1 MGLKRGSTGSLR
13 AELAQIASRLRRE
26 HLFVDSEKRELQRL
40 NERVQRLVE
49 RLQHLS
55 WIWRHQRNALDA
67 LVLGREG
74 SPASCCQRLNA
85 LEAACFVDSYRAL
98 GAHDNAYAVLLR
110 GLRQEPAL
118 VAVCLVRGPS
128 ESLRAAVDILVS
140 CVYGCG
146 TLPED
151 QSLVLG
157 LLRELMVLQLEGCD
171 NVRRLLQHGSCAFSR
186 VYKAFTEGLPGAQL
200 FLTSALRSALIQV
213 LVDDDL
219 YLDIDPSKAVVRFPA
234 EERLRHFGS
243 RDSADYARRLGAYRS
258 WTLERLARLAQGF
271 VEGLRS
277 SWLWFPPALA
287 SLVRR
292 LHSTLTQGG
301 GAGDDPRA
309 GVVCADLV
317 FAFFVCPAVVSP
329 ELHGLVDTHISAI
342 ARFNLMQ
349 VAQIIQML
357 ALARWERPD
366 PRLADLYDRFPR
378 DCVSSLLDSLLGEA
392 APSGP
397 SSCSS
402 SQGAASSEAGSS
414 HQQGELARAAF
425 LATEAELATLV
436 SFLRGVTW
444 PAEECSQQKV
454 LESLLGP
461 LPPPTDAPKR
471 VPTKVSTPKKGDG
484 EDDSGAC
491 ESQPEEVLVIPMPDF
506 NFECPGMLS
515 EDKVLSLEQQKR
527 QTRVRMNVER
537 AVADACDGGGVETIE
552 KRTRFSLSQ
561 DQESIGTSDN
571 LEAVSEGA
579 SNHSVASSLELEN
592 ENDNFSDMV
601 SANVSGH
608 GTPNVSGRDTPSSQV
623 EEEEPMER
631 PPTNQ
636 NQADIED
643 KFGKFE
649 ISPAAPVQGD
659 ETKSIVSDTWSTD
672 VLASDSEML
681 DQVNLTSRFQTLESQ
696 LQSAL
701 EIGDTGSDA
710 WSTDVTASDNERLQD
725 VDTDDTGSLA
735 RSDDTRSEVSGGGD
749 EELALPPVL
758 ERHAH
763 RHAHHHHHHHHRH
776 HRRSSLKLPPQSPK
790 QLLSPQQPLGAH
802 GGGDF
807 ATTLLS
813 PLSPGQGVGPA
824 GEAGALPSP
833 QSHSAQGQ
841 STDGVDS
848 GMSSAKTSAGAPL
861 QPSDMSLFDPLAV
874 QVELRHPER
883 LRCQDSALGAEG
895 GEEDVTPTGTQAT
908 PSPSGGSGLGR
919 SGSASPARRDRLS
932 PGGGTSPTPDGMQ
945 SLGRLSLAVKELPE
959 EEALLL
965 LQGDEETAKAATGGA
980 KAADILEKYRGCTTS
995 GGGSNG
1001 VPTSPTHQQTPQGA
1015 GSRGAGSS
1023 EVPPTPGAGLTNGN
1037 EESLLEDAQRK
1048 LRLVLALADLPS
1060 GGPQE
1065 PVALLQGLLAQA
1077 TLLQH
1082 KALVSHVHE
1091 ALRCLRLLDE
1101 LQCLRVLRGLEEEHR
1116 RRAPYVAYLVRC
1128 RQGLLSL
1135 QAQLEMQLRRTQRDR
1150 DVCQTHLATLCVRHF
1165 LDPRE
1170 HHLQTF
1176 SRSFQGLT
1184 VGDEKAQLVEKF
1196 LQFLFRG
1203 MEVDPTWQMA
1213 SDLQMSLAQH
1223 TIERA
1228 IMSQIYVHALYP
1240 NGDGDVLRDHH
1251 YLSLLQQWHGKN
1263 KFKRAINNGQMV
1275 FSEELDEVLVEFLDT
1290 ERVAGRAVSNRV
1302 LQERARKLTVQMNL
1316 DNFEASNHYLGLC
1329 KARFNMSI
1337 VGNMDKTT
1345 VRMNCPA
1352 KQTNNVAGKSSI
1364 RIVDAGCACRGL
1376 TAALCATFAG
1386 FELPDPSKGTVCTS
1400 TPRVLHQHIQKLSRV
1415 VTVDH
1420 RDLRIPRAYHAE
1432 CPWPSAQA
1440 HLGALAA
1447 HKSPRDK
1454 VACVAACCS
1463 ALMSLLSLAG
1473 GVPAADDLIPV
1484 LVYVLIQANPP
1495 HLLSTVQFVNTFH
1508 QERFEGEAAYWW
1520 TQFCSAVEFIK
1531 TMDY

>member
-1 MGLKRGSTGSLR
+1 MGLKRGSVGSLR

-98 GAHDNAYAVLLR
+98 GAHDNSYAVLLR

-118 VAVCLVRGPS
+118 VAVCLVRGPP
-128 ESLRAAVDILVS
+128 ESLQAVVDILVS

-243 RDSADYARRLGAYRS
+243 RDSADYARRLGTYRS
-258 WTLERLARLAQGF
+258 WTLDRLARLAQGF

-292 LHSTLTQGG
+292 LHSTLTRGG
-301 GAGDDPRA
+301 GACDDPRA

-378 DCVSSLLDSLLGEA
+378 DCISSLLDSLLGEGA
-392 APSGP
+392 SSAP

-402 SQGAASSEAGSS
+402 SQGAVPSEAGSS
-414 HQQGELARAAF
+414 LQQGELARAAF

-444 PAEECSQQKV
+444 PANEYSQQKA
-454 LESLLGP
+454 LDALLGP
-461 LPPPTDAPKR
+461 LPPPTDAPKNL
-471 VPTKVSTPKKGDG
+471 PAKASTPKKADG
-484 EDDSGAC
+484 EDDPGTS

-506 NFECPGMLS
+506 NLECPGMLS
-515 EDKVLSLEQQKR
+515 EDKVLSMEQQKR

-537 AVADACDGGGVETIE
+537 AVADACDGGGVETVE

-631 PPTNQ
+631 PRTNQ

-681 DQVNLTSRFQTLESQ
+681 DQVNLTSRNQTLESQ

-763 RHAHHHHHHHHRH
+763 RHAHHHHHRHH

-790 QLLSPQQPLGAH
+790 QLLSPQQPHSVH

-807 ATTLLS
+807 ATSVAPASPLSPVQGAGPAAEATTLLS
-813 PLSPGQGVGPA
+813 PQA
-824 GEAGALPSP
+824 RTM
-833 QSHSAQGQ
+833 QGQ
-841 STDGVDS
+841 SVDTVDS
-848 GMSSAKTSAGAPL
+848 GMSSMKSTAAAPL
-861 QPSDMSLFDPLAV
+861 QPADMSLFDPLAV

-883 LRCQDSALGAEG
+883 LRSQDSALGAEG

-908 PSPSGGSGLGR
+908 PSPSGGSGPAR
-919 SGSASPARRDRLS
+919 SGSASPSTRDRLS
-932 PGGGTSPTPDGMQ
+932 PSGGGASPTPPSDGMQ

-965 LQGDEETAKAATGGA
+965 LQGDEETAKAAAEDDRAGDKRSKNFFKSKLSQFRFSFKPKQRKPNEGTQNGPDLQRSFLPDVGSE
-980 KAADILEKYRGCTTS
+980 AADILEKYRGCTAS
-995 GGGSNG
+995 GGSVGSNG
-1001 VPTSPTHQQTPQGA
+1001 VATSPTQQHT
-1015 GSRGAGSS
+1015 SRGADA
-1023 EVPPTPGAGLTNGN
+1023 PPTVGTGLTNGN
-1037 EESLLEDAQRK
+1037 EESFLEDAQRK

-1082 KALVSHVHE
+1082 RALVSHVHE

-1101 LQCLRVLRGLEEEHR
+1101 LQCLRVLRGLEEDHR

-1135 QAQLEMQLRRTQRDR
+1135 QAQLETQLRRTQRDR

-1170 HHLQTF
+1170 HHVQTF

-1213 SDLQMSLAQH
+1213 SDLQMNLAQH

-1240 NGDGDVLRDHH
+1240 NGDGDVLRD
-1251 YLSLLQQWHGKN
+1251 Q
-1263 KFKRAINNGQMV
+1263 
-1275 FSEELDEVLVEFLDT
+1275 
-1290 ERVAGRAVSNRV
+1290 
-1302 LQERARKLTVQMNL
+1302 
-1316 DNFEASNHYLGLC
+1316 
-1329 KARFNMSI
+1329 
-1337 VGNMDKTT
+1337 
-1345 VRMNCPA
+1345 
-1352 KQTNNVAGKSSI
+1352 
-1364 RIVDAGCACRGL
+1364 
-1376 TAALCATFAG
+1376 
-1386 FELPDPSKGTVCTS
+1386 
-1400 TPRVLHQHIQKLSRV
+1400 VLHQHIQKLSRL

-1447 HKSPRDK
+1447 YKSPRDK

-1508 QERFEGEAAYWW
+1508 QDRFEGEAAYWW

>member
-932 PGGGTSPTPDGMQ
+932 PGGGTSPTLDGMQ

-965 LQGDEETAKAATGGA
+965 LQGDEETAKAATGGEDDRTGD
-980 KAADILEKYRGCTTS
+980 KRSKNFFKSKLSQFRFSFKPKQRKSNEGTQNGPDLQRSFLPDVGSEAADILEKYRGCTTS

-1240 NGDGDVLRDHH
+1240 NGDGDVLRD
-1251 YLSLLQQWHGKN
+1251 Q
-1263 KFKRAINNGQMV
+1263 
-1275 FSEELDEVLVEFLDT
+1275 
-1290 ERVAGRAVSNRV
+1290 
-1302 LQERARKLTVQMNL
+1302 
-1316 DNFEASNHYLGLC
+1316 
-1329 KARFNMSI
+1329 
-1337 VGNMDKTT
+1337 
-1345 VRMNCPA
+1345 
-1352 KQTNNVAGKSSI
+1352 
-1364 RIVDAGCACRGL
+1364 
-1376 TAALCATFAG
+1376 
-1386 FELPDPSKGTVCTS
+1386 
-1400 TPRVLHQHIQKLSRV
+1400 VLHQHIQKLSRV

>member
-1 MGLKRGSTGSLR
+1 
-13 AELAQIASRLRRE
+13 
-26 HLFVDSEKRELQRL
+26 
-40 NERVQRLVE
+40 
-49 RLQHLS
+49 
-55 WIWRHQRNALDA
+55 
-67 LVLGREG
+67 
-74 SPASCCQRLNA
+74 
-85 LEAACFVDSYRAL
+85 
-98 GAHDNAYAVLLR
+98 
-110 GLRQEPAL
+110 
-118 VAVCLVRGPS
+118 
-128 ESLRAAVDILVS
+128 
-140 CVYGCG
+140 
-146 TLPED
+146 
-151 QSLVLG
+151 
-157 LLRELMVLQLEGCD
+157 
-171 NVRRLLQHGSCAFSR
+171 
-186 VYKAFTEGLPGAQL
+186 
-200 FLTSALRSALIQV
+200 
-213 LVDDDL
+213 
-219 YLDIDPSKAVVRFPA
+219 
-234 EERLRHFGS
+234 
-243 RDSADYARRLGAYRS
+243 
-258 WTLERLARLAQGF
+258 
-271 VEGLRS
+271 
-277 SWLWFPPALA
+277 
-287 SLVRR
+287 
-292 LHSTLTQGG
+292 
-301 GAGDDPRA
+301 
-309 GVVCADLV
+309 
-317 FAFFVCPAVVSP
+317 
-329 ELHGLVDTHISAI
+329 
-342 ARFNLMQ
+342 
-349 VAQIIQML
+349 ML

-378 DCVSSLLDSLLGEA
+378 DCISSLLDSLLGES

-402 SQGAASSEAGSS
+402 SQGAPPSEAGSS

-436 SFLRGVTW
+436 SFLRGVSW
-444 PAEECSQQKV
+444 PPNECSQQKV
-454 LESLLGP
+454 LDTLLGP
-461 LPPPTDAPKR
+461 LPPPTEAPKR
-471 VPTKVSTPKKGDG
+471 VPSKASTPKKADG
-484 EDDSGAC
+484 EDDSGAS

-506 NFECPGMLS
+506 SFECPGMLS
-515 EDKVLSLEQQKR
+515 EDKVLSMEQQKR

-561 DQESIGTSDN
+561 DQESIGASDN

-681 DQVNLTSRFQTLESQ
+681 DQVNLGSRNQTLDLTSR
-696 LQSAL
+696 SAL

-763 RHAHHHHHHHHRH
+763 RHAHHHHHHRH

-790 QLLSPQQPLGAH
+790 QLLSPQQPLAATP

-807 ATTLLS
+807 AATAALLS
-813 PLSPGQGVGPA
+813 PLSPVQGVGTT
-824 GEAGALPSP
+824 GELGTPLSP
-833 QSHSAQGQ
+833 QGQ
-841 STDGVDS
+841 SIDTTDS
-848 GMSSAKTSAGAPL
+848 GISSAKTSTRAAL
-861 QPSDMSLFDPLAV
+861 QPADMSLFDPLAV

-883 LRCQDSALGAEG
+883 LRSQDSALGAEG

-908 PSPSGGSGLGR
+908 PSPSGGCGLGR
-919 SGSASPARRDRLS
+919 SSSASPARRDRLS
-932 PGGGTSPTPDGMQ
+932 PGGGASPTPPPDGMQ

-965 LQGDEETAKAATGGA
+965 LQGDEETAKAATEDDRAGDKRSKNFFKSKLSQFRFSFKPKQRKSNEGTPNGPDLQRSFLPDVGSE
-980 KAADILEKYRGCTTS
+980 AADILEKYRGCTA
-995 GGGSNG
+995 GGSSNG
-1001 VPTSPTHQQTPQGA
+1001 VAASPTQQQTAQGA
-1015 GSRGAGSS
+1015 GPRGAGPS
-1023 EVPPTPGAGLTNGN
+1023 EAPPTPGLPAALTNGN

-1048 LRLVLALADLPS
+1048 LRLVLALADLPL

-1135 QAQLEMQLRRTQRDR
+1135 QAQLETQLRRTQRDR

-1170 HHLQTF
+1170 HHVQTF

-1228 IMSQIYVHALYP
+1228 IMSQIYIYVHALYP
-1240 NGDGDVLRDHH
+1240 NGDGDVLRD
-1251 YLSLLQQWHGKN
+1251 Q
-1263 KFKRAINNGQMV
+1263 
-1275 FSEELDEVLVEFLDT
+1275 
-1290 ERVAGRAVSNRV
+1290 
-1302 LQERARKLTVQMNL
+1302 
-1316 DNFEASNHYLGLC
+1316 
-1329 KARFNMSI
+1329 
-1337 VGNMDKTT
+1337 
-1345 VRMNCPA
+1345 
-1352 KQTNNVAGKSSI
+1352 
-1364 RIVDAGCACRGL
+1364 
-1376 TAALCATFAG
+1376 
-1386 FELPDPSKGTVCTS
+1386 
-1400 TPRVLHQHIQKLSRV
+1400 VLHQHIQKLSRV

-1447 HKSPRDK
+1447 YKSPRDK
-1454 VACVAACCS
+1454 VACVASCCS